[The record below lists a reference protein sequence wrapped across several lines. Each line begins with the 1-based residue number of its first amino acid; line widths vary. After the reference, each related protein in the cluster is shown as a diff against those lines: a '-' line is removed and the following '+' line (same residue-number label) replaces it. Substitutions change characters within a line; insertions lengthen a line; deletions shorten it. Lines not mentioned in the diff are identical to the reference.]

1 MRAPTA
7 TARIDTPIGVV
18 SLTATEAALTGIR
31 ILPRQR
37 GEVVPGDHPVLAQ
50 AAEQLR
56 GYFDGTLADFDLPLE
71 PPESEEGAALRAAIA
86 SIPYGETM
94 TYGALAEKY
103 GSVARA
109 VGQACKTNPF
119 PIVIPCHR
127 VVSTSGPEFYSG
139 GDGPRTKTWLNDFE
153 HDHLPPEKRTRL
165 I

>member
-1 MRAPTA
+1 MLGPTA

-18 SLTATEAALTGIR
+18 AMTADDEALTGVR

-37 GEVVPGDHPVLAQ
+37 GEMLPDHPVLTM
-50 AAEQLR
+50 AAEQMRAWFAGGL
-56 GYFDGTLADFDLPLE
+56 TDFDLPLA
-71 PPESEEGAALRAAIA
+71 PLDSEEGRTLRNGIA

-94 TYGALAEKY
+94 TYGLLAERT

-127 VVSTSGPEFYSG
+127 VVSTSGPEYYSG
-139 GDGPRTKTWLNDFE
+139 GDGPRTKTWLLDFE
-153 HDHLPPEKRTRL
+153 YAHLPPERRTRL

>member
-1 MRAPTA
+1 MPGITA

-18 SLTATEAALTGIR
+18 AMTADDEVLTGIR

-37 GEVVPGDHPVLAQ
+37 GTVAPDHPVLRTTV
-50 AAEQLR
+50 EQMRAWFAGELR
-56 GYFDGTLADFDLPLE
+56 DFDLPLA
-71 PPESEEGAALRAAIA
+71 PHDSTEGATLRAGIA

-94 TYGALAEKY
+94 TYGALATRT

-127 VVSTSGPEFYSG
+127 VVSTSGPEYYSG
-139 GDGPRTKTWLNDFE
+139 GDGPRTKTWLLDFE
-153 HDHLPPEKRTRL
+153 YAHLPPERRTRL